1 MGGGEAVAGEQ
12 EELRSLIED
21 DQQRRAEWRQ
31 RKDSFQHTAIYPAD
45 EEKFFAKGWELA
57 SSGTNKLKLKRAKS
71 HDTLLEDRV
80 WGLLFKL
87 GYPVL
92 GGKDFAIRFRRSD
105 GSIGEKRVDVFAK
118 DDETCIVVECKS
130 REKRGKRNL
139 QPFLNETAAL
149 QKPIASAI
157 RKHFGAAF
165 KPKIVWLYATA
176 NIIWSEQ
183 DLERATAEN
192 IRVLTENE
200 LQYFEAFAN
209 YLGSAGRHQF
219 LAEFLEGQEVP
230 ALENVKIPAVKGRFG
245 PNTFYSFAISARHLL
260 KIAFVNHQALDHPDS
275 RPAYQRMINK
285 GRIKKIGQFI
295 ENGGFFPTNLLI
307 NFSDKCRFDPLSNT
321 GSSEDRLKFGW
332 LYLPRKYKSAWI
344 IDGQHRLYG
353 FSNLSDEHLDH
364 TLFVVA
370 FEKLDHNVEAD
381 LFITINHEQKSV
393 PKSLLVTLQAD
404 LKVGS
409 SDPRE
414 ALSALASRLVRTL
427 SHDATSPFFGRFS
440 IPGIPPND
448 AQNLTVPEVVK
459 GLLAST
465 LIGKLVTKK
474 TVVEGFLSAQTP

>member
-1 MGGGEAVAGEQ
+1 
-12 EELRSLIED
+12 
-21 DQQRRAEWRQ
+21 
-31 RKDSFQHTAIYPAD
+31 
-45 EEKFFAKGWELA
+45 
-57 SSGTNKLKLKRAKS
+57 
-71 HDTLLEDRV
+71 
-80 WGLLFKL
+80 
-87 GYPVL
+87 
-92 GGKDFAIRFRRSD
+92 
-105 GSIGEKRVDVFAK
+105 
-118 DDETCIVVECKS
+118 
-130 REKRGKRNL
+130 
-139 QPFLNETAAL
+139 
-149 QKPIASAI
+149 
-157 RKHFGAAF
+157 
-165 KPKIVWLYATA
+165 
-176 NIIWSEQ
+176 
-183 DLERATAEN
+183 
-192 IRVLTENE
+192 
-200 LQYFEAFAN
+200 
-209 YLGSAGRHQF
+209 
-219 LAEFLEGQEVP
+219 
-230 ALENVKIPAVKGRFG
+230 
-245 PNTFYSFAISARHLL
+245 
-260 KIAFVNHQALDHPDS
+260 
-275 RPAYQRMINK
+275 MINK